1 MTTWWHELSVRERV
15 LILVAACLAA
25 LVIVSLGVLRPLD
38 NWHDAALRKEQSAR
52 DGYELT
58 LAAAALGGNGDGSSA
73 AGRMQLRQA
82 VITTASNWGVD
93 LTRIGSEN
101 AQGQVEVQAAPMN
114 GEALFSWIAQLEKQY
129 GVTVAFADIANGQSG
144 LITAHII
151 VFEQKS

>member
-1 MTTWWHELSVRERV
+1 MTAWWHDLSARERV
-15 LILVAACLAA
+15 LILVAGILAA
-25 LVIVSLGVLRPLD
+25 LVILSLGVLRPLG
-38 NWHDAALRKEQSAR
+38 NWHDAARRKEQSAR

-58 LAAAALGGNGDGSSA
+58 IAAAALAGNGAESGTAD
-73 AGRMQLRQA
+73 RMQLRQA

-114 GEALFSWIAQLEKQY
+114 GEALFSWVAQLERQY

-144 LITAHII
+144 QVTAHII